1 MPSLN
6 SSSTLQSTGGASSML
21 PPPRCSRSV
30 VSRCVSSSWSS
41 ASLSVAVASCFV
53 VSLDYSVDGSCMKV
67 HVLGYL
73 IAAFSL
79 LKHSNN
85 TSSEFLHTKKIVL
98 KRKIVKKYE
107 IVKKYTASKKLFS
120 ILKYDQKRKKDPAAF
135 FIKPVSH
142 LTECTLI
149 FKQTMLAYSKRL
161 Q

>member
-21 PPPRCSRSV
+21 PPPRCSRLSSSSRSF
-30 VSRCVSSSWSS
+30 VSRCASSSWSS
-41 ASLSVAVASCFV
+41 ASLSVAVASCFL

-73 IAAFSL
+73 IAAFL

-98 KRKIVKKYE
+98 KRKIVKNMNKNAYKHNMDRTFAPPCTG
-107 IVKKYTASKKLFS
+107 VAK
-120 ILKYDQKRKKDPAAF
+120 KKDPIF
-135 FIKPVSH
+135 F
-142 LTECTLI
+142 LTQLI
-149 FKQTMLAYSKRL
+149 FFLT
-161 Q
+161 